1 LELEGTKVKYGH
13 ELLPKGG
20 YVFRRDTNTSRE
32 ESMPEVD
39 GR

>member
-1 LELEGTKVKYGH
+1 MDLARTKVKYGH

-20 YVFRRDTNTSRE
+20 DVFRGDTNNRE

-39 GR
+39 GQ